1 MWFFNSPEVVYG
13 EDALSHLA
21 DIQGGRAFLVT
32 DRTMGELGFV
42 ERVAQELAR
51 AGIDVQVYDAVE
63 PEPSLQTVR
72 HGAALMLDF
81 EPDWIVGLGGGSVLD
96 AAKAMWVLYER
107 PDIQPAA
114 INPMERLG
122 LRERAHMIAIPTT
135 SGTGSEATWA
145 IVLSDT
151 DAQRKLGLGS
161 RECMPDIAILDPSLA
176 ARMPPRLTA
185 DTGMDALTHAIEGY
199 TSRWRNDFSDG
210 LCLKAVQLIFAYL
223 PRAYA
228 DGDDMEAREHMH
240 NAASLAGLGFINSMA
255 GLAHGMGHP
264 LGAVFKVPHGRSV
277 GLFLP
282 YTIQFAADA
291 MGRRYADVA
300 GVAGLEGAAE
310 MDGPTLL
317 VQGIHNLMN
326 AIDQPTTLNELD
338 INVEELDRKL
348 PKLVSDAENDSQTVT
363 SPRIPSDTD
372 LERLYRCALSGRR
385 VDF

>member
-13 EDALSHLA
+13 EGALSYLA
-21 DIQGGRAFLVT
+21 EIQGRRAFLVT

-42 ERVAQELAR
+42 ARVTQELAR
-51 AGIDVQVYDAVE
+51 AGIDVQTYDAVE
-63 PEPSLQTVR
+63 PEPSPQAVR
-72 HGAALMLDF
+72 HGATLMLDF

-107 PDIQPAA
+107 PDMRPEA
-114 INPMERLG
+114 INPIERLG
-122 LRERAHMIAIPTT
+122 LRERARMIAIPTT
-135 SGTGSEATWA
+135 SGTGSETTWA
-145 IVLSDT
+145 IVLT
-151 DAQRKLGLGS
+151 DVEGQRKLGLGS

-176 ARMPPRLTA
+176 AKMPPHLTA

-199 TSRWRNDFSDG
+199 TSRWHNDFSDG
-210 LCLKAVQLIFAYL
+210 LCLKAVQLIFAHL

-228 DGDDMEAREHMH
+228 NGDDMEAREHMH

-264 LGAVFKVPHGRSV
+264 LGAMFKVPHGRSV

-282 YTIQFAADA
+282 YTIEFASHVA
-291 MGRRYADVA
+291 GRRYSDVA
-300 GVAGLEGAAE
+300 RAAGLEVPTEA
-310 MDGPTLL
+310 DGPAVLAR
-317 VQGIHNLMN
+317 GIRHLMD
-326 AIDQPTTLNELD
+326 AIDQPTTLNELQID
-338 INVEELDRKL
+338 AEALERKL
-348 PKLVSDAENDSQTVT
+348 PRLVSDAENDSQTVT

-372 LERLYRCALSGRR
+372 LERLYRCALTGRQ